1 MPATR
6 LSGRVVKRLT
16 QAEACEPNPHY
27 RDDLQIARLTVHYAA
42 TGEAVLCPPHVLA
55 SYAVLGLHPEKVWPA
70 IEARRKA
77 LLGPLLEVLD
87 APQLRRETPPKK
99 AAQSVKLWAEKTN
112 GARAINSR
120 ADDHVA
126 SRQHDQCAYGSTV
139 DSRTIPQLGRA
150 F

>member
-16 QAEACEPNPHY
+16 HAEACESNPHY

-77 LLGPLLEVLD
+77 LLGPLLEVLC
-87 APQLRRETPPKK
+87 ASPVPKK

-112 GARAINSR
+112 GARAVNSR
-120 ADDHVA
+120 ADCNVA
-126 SRQHDQCAYGSTV
+126 SRQHEQCAYGSTV
-139 DSRTIPQLGRA
+139 DSRTIPQLGSA